1 MPIICNCSCSSA
13 LLNQVVQIVNIVDAD
28 ETEGDLFDPMVDLFD
43 PMVDFLGC
51 IGEVDDGKIVKNV

>member
-1 MPIICNCSCSSA
+1 M
-13 LLNQVVQIVNIVDAD
+13 NIVDAG

-51 IGEVDDGKIVKNV
+51 IGEVDDGKIVKIV